1 MNHCWAVLNFYE
13 ELPVPALKTKL
24 EQFWFQVQFFPQ
36 KQNPSS
42 GSDLGSKNQPVPVQ
56 FWSHV

>member
-1 MNHCWAVLNFYE
+1 MT
-13 ELPVPALKTKL
+13 ELPVPALKNKV

-42 GSDLGSKNQPVPVQ
+42 SSRFNSSKTKSQ
-56 FWSHV
+56 FWFQFRF

>member
-24 EQFWFQVQFFPQ
+24 EQFWFQVQFSP
-36 KQNPSS
+36 
-42 GSDLGSKNQPVPVQ
+42 KNKIPVLVPI
-56 FWSHV
+56 